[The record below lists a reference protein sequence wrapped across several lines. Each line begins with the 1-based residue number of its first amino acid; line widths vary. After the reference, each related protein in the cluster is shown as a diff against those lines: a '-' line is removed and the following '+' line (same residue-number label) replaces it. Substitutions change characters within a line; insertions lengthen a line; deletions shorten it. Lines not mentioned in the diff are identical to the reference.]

1 MLPAMLGRAATTVLP
16 TLTVVVTALVL
27 LGPGKPRAATG
38 ARVWGAPA
46 PEARSAAPAE
56 GGARLALRI
65 EGVRRHYGVDDAAAG
80 LQMTLEVRA
89 ADEIAGA
96 WTGTTGPDGIA
107 EALVSLARPQ
117 AGPLSIRIADGERV
131 FAEGP
136 IAPGPRGLPAA
147 RPTAIGGTERGD
159 MAVRVEAAR
168 GIMAS
173 PFEEEIRVSAGKL
186 GGEASVE
193 VVSAFGAEVQPER
206 AAFGEGGRAALRV
219 KALAHNVE
227 LSLKVK
233 DGAGKEGAWEGY
245 LPIVPGAMWLDPQ
258 GLPGELRIAS
268 PAPRERAYVS
278 LFSEEGRVFG
288 AVVPLSKAASGFHAG
303 SVPLPEPLRSAK
315 ALQVVIAGDPYEQ
328 GAGTAAWPIAPPE
341 GKASPPRVALLLD
354 GVPRAEAREMERA
367 SGARRVGVMLVG
379 AAAIAEVLL
388 LVLRSRAAQRK
399 LEAHFAG
406 AAESA
411 GERERLLGAAREH
424 PLLGALV
431 GAALIGLA
439 FALIM
444 ALATLRG
451 L

>member
-16 TLTVVVTALVL
+16 TLTVLVTALVL

-46 PEARSAAPAE
+46 E
-56 GGARLALRI
+56 GGAGLALRI
-65 EGVRRHYGVDDAAAG
+65 EGIRRHYGVDDAAAG
-80 LQMTLEVRA
+80 LRMSLEVRA
-89 ADEIAGA
+89 GGEVAGA
-96 WTGTTGPDGIA
+96 WTGSAGADGVA
-107 EALVSLARPQ
+107 EALVSFAKPQ
-117 AGPLSIRIADGERV
+117 AGPLSIRVADGERV
-131 FAEGP
+131 FAEGS
-136 IAPGPRGLPAA
+136 IARRPRGLPEA

-173 PFEEEIRVSAGKL
+173 PFEEEVRVSAR
-186 GGEASVE
+186 GGEFSVE
-193 VVSAFGAEVQPER
+193 VASAFGAEVQPER
-206 AAFGEGGRAALRV
+206 AAMGEGGRAVLRV

-233 DGAGKEGAWEGY
+233 DGAGKEGVWEGY
-245 LPIVPGAMWLDPQ
+245 LPIVPGAMWLDPR

-268 PAPRERAYVS
+268 PAPRGRAYLS
-278 LFSEEGRVFG
+278 LYDEEGRVFG
-288 AVVPLSKAASGFHAG
+288 AVVPLAPGASGFHVG
-303 SVPLPEPLRSAK
+303 SVALPEPLQRAK
-315 ALQVVIAGDPYEQ
+315 ALQAVIAGDPYEQ
-328 GAGTAAWPIAPPE
+328 GAGTAAWPVAPPE
-341 GKASPPRVALLLD
+341 GKASPPRIELLLD
-354 GVPRAEAREMERA
+354 GVPGAEARERERA
-367 SGARRVGVMLVG
+367 SGARRVGVMLI
-379 AAAIAEVLL
+379 AAAAVAEVLL
-388 LVLRSRAAQRK
+388 LVLRSRAAQRR
-399 LEAHFAG
+399 LEAHLAG

-439 FALIM
+439 FALVM

-451 L
+451 GWG